1 MQGLRTEA
9 EAASGVSWAAVE
21 AAREAGLYDR
31 IGGTKLMLLS
41 ENFYARVYVDEAWFR
56 DLFSATPKEEAIQNQ
71 QDFFAQEFGGP
82 PLYQLRKGHTA
93 ILGRHGPYNIDA
105 RAARRWLELMLA
117 AIDDTN
123 IGEDEGRTLLVHYF
137 QHMAW
142 YIVFGRK
149 MLNNMRTVGYYSKHK
164 EGHV

>member
-1 MQGLRTEA
+1 MESLRTEA
-9 EAASGVSWAAVE
+9 ETASGVPWTAVE
-21 AAREAGLYDR
+21 VARKAGLYDR

-41 ENFYARVYVDEAWFR
+41 ENFYARVYADEAWFR
-56 DLFSATPKEEAIQNQ
+56 ELFSATTQEAAIQNQ

-105 RAARRWLELMLA
+105 RAAHKWLELMLA
-117 AIDDTN
+117 AVDDTN
-123 IGEDEGRTLLVHYF
+123 IEEDEGRSLLIDYF
-137 QHMAW
+137 KHMAW
-142 YIVFGRK
+142 YIVFGRRL
-149 MLNNMRTVGYYSKHK
+149 LNSMRTVGYYNKHK